1 MLEMHQWTFTTRRT
15 QPALIEFPHSQWQ
28 YAYAAP
34 NEMLDVIA
42 VLSPDSTDDF
52 SNPVVIENQILGS
65 TAMGMGTYVPQPYSL
80 ESLDDGTIV
89 ILTNQEEAL
98 LRYTV
103 RVTDPTKYP
112 ALFVDALAWLLA
124 SHLAGPLMKG
134 DTGAKFAQQAYRSF
148 QLAFS
153 RATAGDANNQRR
165 NIRQSVHWMV
175 NR

>member
-15 QPALIEFPHSQWQ
+15 QPALVSFPYSQWK

-34 NEMLDVIA
+34 NDMMDVIA
-42 VLSPDSTDDF
+42 VMSPDSTDDF
-52 SNPVVIENQILGS
+52 SNPIVVENQILGT

-80 ESLDDGTIV
+80 ESLDDGTQV

-98 LRYTV
+98 VRYTV
-103 RVTDPTKYP
+103 RVTDSTKYP

-124 SHLAGPLMKG
+124 SHLAGPLVKG
-134 DTGAKFAQQAYRSF
+134 DVGAKLAQMAYRSF
-148 QLAFS
+148 QLALS
-153 RATAGDANNQRR
+153 RATAGDSNNQKR
-165 NIRQSVHWMV
+165 NIRQSVSWMV